1 MRILT
6 HFLVLMIQLSLLW
19 LVGLLFDVD
28 VDINVDVKVAI

>member
-6 HFLVLMIQLSLLW
+6 QFLVLMIQLSLLW